1 MMEVIMTVG
10 VITVGVALGLT
21 VFQWVIM
28 PIGEFFNKVKE
39 TVDERESRRGR

>member
-10 VITVGVALGLT
+10 VIAVGVTLGLT
-21 VFQWVIM
+21 AFQWIII
-28 PIGEFFNKVKE
+28 PIGEFFKKVKE